1 MLTAVTNPKAAPKR
15 RLSRRKVGVS
25 ILRWSLTALICFIIL
40 LPLWWI
46 FISSITPSSELYTS
60 PINYIPLHPTFDN
73 YVRAFSDMGIANK
86 IYNTLLITA
95 FALAF
100 SILFGMTAAYAF
112 ARFDS
117 ISMKVSYL
125 ALLFSML
132 IPGIVTAR
140 TAYDFF
146 RVLKLVDTYPGLII
160 LYTSALIPFSVL
172 ILMNFVQQMP
182 YSIEEAAEVDG
193 ANFVQKLFQIIL
205 PLLTPAIA
213 TIAIINFITCL
224 NDLFTPLFFAN
235 RIDVL
240 SVGITTVPRRNT
252 YDVPWDMISAIGCI
266 IILPIVIFVL
276 VFEKKIM
283 EGIMAGSVKQ

>member
-1 MLTAVTNPKAAPKR
+1 MLSAAVKHIAGSPH
-15 RLSRRKVGVS
+15 RLSRRKAGAGA
-25 ILRWSLTALICFIIL
+25 LRWGLTAVICFIIL
-40 LPLWWI
+40 LPLWWV
-46 FISSITPSSELYTS
+46 FISSITPSSELYTT
-60 PINYIPLHPTFDN
+60 PIHYIPLHPTFEN
-73 YVRAFSDMGIANK
+73 YVRAFNDMNMASK
-86 IYNTLLITA
+86 VYNTMLITA
-95 FALAF
+95 CSLVI
-100 SILFGMTAAYAF
+100 SILFGTMAAYAF
-112 ARFDS
+112 ARFEGTAL
-117 ISMKVSYL
+117 KAAYL

-140 TAYDFF
+140 TTYDFF
-146 RVLKLVDTYPGLII
+146 RGLKLIDTYPGLIT
-160 LYTSALIPFSVL
+160 LYTSTLIPFSVL

-193 ANFVQKLFQIIL
+193 ANFLQKLFYIIA
-205 PLLTPAIA
+205 PLLTPALA

-240 SVGITTVPRRNT
+240 SVGITTVPRKNT

-276 VFEKKIM
+276 IFEKKIM
-283 EGIMAGSVKQ
+283 EGIMAGGVKQ

>member
-1 MLTAVTNPKAAPKR
+1 MISATSSPFPRR
-15 RLSRRKVGVS
+15 RLSRKGLGVS
-25 ILRWSLTALICFIIL
+25 VLRWSLTAVICFIIL
-40 LPLWWI
+40 LPLWWV
-46 FISSITPSSELYTS
+46 FISSITPSSELYTT
-60 PINYIPLHPTFDN
+60 PIHYIPLHPTFEN
-73 YVRAFSDMGIANK
+73 YLRAFNDMGIASK
-86 IYNTLLITA
+86 ITNTLLITT
-95 FALAF
+95 FALVF

-112 ARFDS
+112 ARFDG
-117 ISMKVSYL
+117 IAMKIAYL
-125 ALLFSML
+125 GLLFSML

-182 YSIEEAAEVDG
+182 FSIEEAAEVDG
-193 ANFVQKLFQIIL
+193 ANFVQKLFHIIL
-205 PLLTPAIA
+205 PLMTPALA

-283 EGIMAGSVKQ
+283 EGIMAGGVKQ